1 MSEQKGVF
9 VLMGLFLLFCRCPV
23 CFLVSRLDSFV
34 FVSLFDSFVIIALFD
49 SFNVIARLDRAIQI
63 EGAPV
68 KPHPA
73 GEGGRGGGRRKMMLC
88 GMDYPV
94 KPDNDRERECR
105 IKTVRKL
112 NRMMTERQNGRMM
125 T

>member
-73 GEGGRGGGRRKMMLC
+73 GNDGKHKLAGDNSKKFLITFINKLVNLFMLIIFFE
-88 GMDYPV
+88 PESLL
-94 KPDNDRERECR
+94 PR
-105 IKTVRKL
+105 
-112 NRMMTERQNGRMM
+112 
-125 T
+125 

>member
-9 VLMGLFLLFCRCPV
+9 VLMRLSLLFCRCPV
-23 CFLVSRLDSFV
+23 CFLVSRL
-34 FVSLFDSFVIIALFD
+34 DSFVIIALFD

-73 GEGGRGGGRRKMMLC
+73 
-88 GMDYPV
+88 D
-94 KPDNDRERECR
+94 DD
-105 IKTVRKL
+105 
-112 NRMMTERQNGRMM
+112 
-125 T
+125 

>member
-9 VLMGLFLLFCRCPV
+9 VLMRLSLLFCRCPV
-23 CFLVSRLDSFV
+23 CFLVSRL
-34 FVSLFDSFVIIALFD
+34 D

-73 GEGGRGGGRRKMMLC
+73 GEDGRGGG
-88 GMDYPV
+88 
-94 KPDNDRERECR
+94 
-105 IKTVRKL
+105 
-112 NRMMTERQNGRMM
+112 
-125 T
+125 

>member
-9 VLMGLFLLFCRCPV
+9 VLMRLSLLFCRCPV

-63 EGAPV
+63 EDTPV

-73 GEGGRGGGRRKMMLC
+73 GENGRGGG
-88 GMDYPV
+88 
-94 KPDNDRERECR
+94 
-105 IKTVRKL
+105 
-112 NRMMTERQNGRMM
+112 
-125 T
+125 

>member
-34 FVSLFDSFVIIALFD
+34 FVSLFDFFVIIALFD

-63 EGAPV
+63 EGAPASRTLRV
-68 KPHPA
+68 GA
-73 GEGGRGGGRRKMMLC
+73 GEAADDGK
-88 GMDYPV
+88 
-94 KPDNDRERECR
+94 
-105 IKTVRKL
+105 
-112 NRMMTERQNGRMM
+112 
-125 T
+125 